1 VTIFNHH
8 LIFTDEPELQDT
20 ILQNDLERIFIIE
33 KQIFPLSPT
42 FPLIGTWIPIA
53 SGEIRYHSSVFF
65 ETVERTF
72 SWALEIKD
80 VVTFIWDA
88 KERGI
93 FYVKGKNYTPEHL
106 RYWIFHTFFP
116 LVLELE
122 RTYRILHVGAVEI
135 EGKPVL
141 FSAFSFGGK
150 STITDYFL
158 QQGHPLLSDDSLGID
173 KREDGYYAVPSYP
186 FHRPYR
192 ELETLGYYTEN
203 FVTEAKPVYAVY
215 VLDKSGPD
223 SDIEIV
229 ELKGIEKFKAFHYS
243 TFINFDFMKRERF
256 EFFTEMAKHVPVFK
270 ISYPHDMGKLP
281 DVYKAI
287 VQHTKEL

>member
-1 VTIFNHH
+1 MTIFNHD

-33 KQIFPLSPT
+33 KQIFPLSAT
-42 FPLIGTWIPIA
+42 FSLIGTWIPIA
-53 SGEIRYHSSVFF
+53 SGEIRYHSSVLF
-65 ETVERTF
+65 ETAERTF

-80 VVTFIWDA
+80 VVTLIWDA
-88 KERGI
+88 KERDI

-116 LVLELE
+116 VVLELE
-122 RTYRILHVGAVEI
+122 RTYRILHVGSVEI
-135 EGKPVL
+135 KGKPVL

-150 STITDYFL
+150 STLTDYFL
-158 QQGHPLLSDDSLGID
+158 QEGHPLLSDDSLGID
-173 KREDGYYAVPSYP
+173 KREEEYYAVPSYP

-203 FVTEAKPVYAVY
+203 FSTTPKPVHAVY
-215 VLDKSGPD
+215 LLDKSDPD
-223 SDIEIV
+223 SDIEIR
-229 ELKGIEKFKAFHYS
+229 ELMGIEKFKAFHYS
-243 TFINFDFMKRERF
+243 AFINFDFMKRERF

-270 ISYPHDMGKLP
+270 ISYPHDLAKLP
-281 DVYKAI
+281 DVYDTI
-287 VQHTKEL
+287 VQHTKKL